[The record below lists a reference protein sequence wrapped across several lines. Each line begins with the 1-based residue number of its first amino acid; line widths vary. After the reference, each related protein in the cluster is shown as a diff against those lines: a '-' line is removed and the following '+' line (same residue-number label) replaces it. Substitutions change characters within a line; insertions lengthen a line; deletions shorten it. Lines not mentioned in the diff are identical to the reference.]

1 MLKLTENE
9 KMRETSGSHEGDA
22 PFFFF
27 FFPGKYVV
35 LTQWMSCSLQEQ
47 MRFFTHYR
55 QSGSHFTTVCSHLQR
70 HNVPLTLNIP
80 EVLLRRGKRLCACG
94 VFCAC
99 VCCVFFQSN
108 ARKLTRLMKLR
119 NRHLSA
125 VFTPLPVM

>member
-9 KMRETSGSHEGDA
+9 KLREKRAVPTKATHL
-22 PFFFF
+22 FFF

-70 HNVPLTLNIP
+70 HNLPLALNIP
-80 EVLLRRGKRLCACG
+80 EVLLCSGKRLCVC
-94 VFCAC
+94 VLCA
-99 VCCVFFQSN
+99 CCVFFQSN
-108 ARKLTRLMKLR
+108 TRELTRLMKLR

-125 VFTPLPVM
+125 VFTLLPVM